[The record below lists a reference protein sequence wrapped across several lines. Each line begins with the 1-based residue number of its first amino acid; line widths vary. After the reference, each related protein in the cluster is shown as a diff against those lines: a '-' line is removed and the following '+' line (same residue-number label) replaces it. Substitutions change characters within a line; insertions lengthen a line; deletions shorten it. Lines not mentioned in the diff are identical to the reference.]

1 MKAGDFRQREICL
14 AQADQADALAVVTIA
29 VGSSET
35 RNYLV
40 RLAIDDLKFAGP
52 DMGKFFDAGFG
63 GPQIGGGFQ
72 PDGVAIVILSDNIE
86 VMELRLTVIDLS
98 HKAPSAVVS
107 GAASVR
113 TSRS

>member
-40 RLAIDDLKFAGP
+40 RLAIDHLEFAGP
-52 DMGKFFDAGFG
+52 YLG
-63 GPQIGGGFQ
+63 
-72 PDGVAIVILSDNIE
+72 
-86 VMELRLTVIDLS
+86 
-98 HKAPSAVVS
+98 
-107 GAASVR
+107 
-113 TSRS
+113 

>member
-1 MKAGDFRQREICL
+1 MKAGDSRQREICL

-40 RLAIDDLKFAGP
+40 RLAIDELKFAGP
-52 DMGKFFDAGFG
+52 DMGKFFDAGFS

-86 VMELRLTVIDLS
+86 VMELRLTVIDRS